1 MIVAAAT
8 EMSVLITVRETI
20 TPSLALD
27 ILRLAPELKAII
39 PKKNM
44 KPTVLYVIHIELI
57 LLRALSVHVTM

>member
-44 KPTVLYVIHIELI
+44 KPTVLHVIH
-57 LLRALSVHVTM
+57 